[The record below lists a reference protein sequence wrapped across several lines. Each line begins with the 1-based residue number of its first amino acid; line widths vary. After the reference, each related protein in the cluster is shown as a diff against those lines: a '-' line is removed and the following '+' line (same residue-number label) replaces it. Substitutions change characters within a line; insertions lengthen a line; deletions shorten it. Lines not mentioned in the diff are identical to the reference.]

1 MGKLIKRSK
10 NSYCDFVDEKKF
22 KILCEDRGIDV
33 AIKQTKTMI
42 REFCNRKDNTKEAVE
57 LYKKLYNANK
67 HLRFRLRDFLISVAT
82 LTMSYIFTK
91 FTEQSER
98 LNELLN
104 VSLSQEQSI
113 NTSIYIGSIITFIIS
128 YAVLFVSFLLL
139 ALYVAKYIIKSLR
152 NISSDY
158 DIYIM
163 PFLCDMLYERLKSEG
178 LKPLKIEFD

>member
-1 MGKLIKRSK
+1 
-10 NSYCDFVDEKKF
+10 
-22 KILCEDRGIDV
+22 
-33 AIKQTKTMI
+33 
-42 REFCNRKDNTKEAVE
+42 
-57 LYKKLYNANK
+57 
-67 HLRFRLRDFLISVAT
+67 
-82 LTMSYIFTK
+82 MSYIFTK

-98 LNELLN
+98 LTELLN

-113 NTSIYIGSIITFIIS
+113 NASIYIGAIITFIIS

-152 NISSDY
+152 NISSNY